1 MGSFGYICPKCGKN
15 VRAGELCVLR
25 NVLHGEVIGET
36 IGHYDEYGGVHEDE
50 TFDVGTGGKLC
61 FNYEDSSYKVEVSR
75 IHNGKLIEFFWY
87 HAEKWDKYFEQS
99 LEVARKLKAG
109 EAVEE
114 IPRMSSNDEVLAEF
128 KTLPVPD
135 WSLAKSGVSAY
146 HKYCFDR
153 LSDEE
158 KAKCIP
164 SRTDPD
170 QSWGRP
176 RKKYM

>member
-1 MGSFGYICPKCGKN
+1 MGSFGYMCPKCCKN

-25 NVLHGEVIGET
+25 SVLHGEVIDQVV
-36 IGHYDEYGGVHEDE
+36 GHYDEYGSVEE
-50 TFDVGTGGKLC
+50 ENTFDVEKSNDFQ
-61 FNYEDSSYKVEVSR
+61 FNYDDSSYKIEVSR
-75 IHNGKLIEFFWY
+75 VYNGKLIESFWY
-87 HAEKWDKYFEQS
+87 WDNKTRKYYEESMHVIDRLQ
-99 LEVARKLKAG
+99 AG
-109 EAVEE
+109 EIVTDFPECPKYE
-114 IPRMSSNDEVLAEF
+114 DTIAEWRA
-128 KTLPVPD
+128 LPVPD

-158 KAKCIP
+158 KNKNIP

-170 QSWGRP
+170 QSWGGA